1 MAILKCEEPSADITS
16 SIESRDGGMTLKE
29 FSTWLL
35 APENAEVLNEM
46 TASEYT
52 PRSNDQIDENS
63 AQKEIKEMGKAKA
76 KSVKRHAKKRQIG
89 TLLPSSERGFPY
101 PSICYSFKLLE
112 YF

>member
-46 TASEYT
+46 TALV
-52 PRSNDQIDENS
+52 RSFENDCQKHSNS
-63 AQKEIKEMGKAKA
+63 
-76 KSVKRHAKKRQIG
+76 
-89 TLLPSSERGFPY
+89 
-101 PSICYSFKLLE
+101 
-112 YF
+112 